1 MSLRRRE
8 FIAGL
13 GGAAAWPLAARAQQR
28 TALPVVGWLHTRP
41 GVPGR
46 QIFDAFRGGLAEIGF
61 LEGRE
66 VTVEYHTA
74 EGHLEQ
80 LPSLAAD
87 LVRRRVAVILAQTGD
102 SALAAEAATR
112 TIPVVFI
119 IGSDPV
125 ELGLV
130 PSLNRPGGNLTGVAF
145 LGVEV
150 AAKRLE
156 LLHKLVPAAES
167 IAMLSGPADSVY
179 NQAEAVTQAEVRNV
193 QSAARTLGLRLLLSN
208 ATTESEIAAAFATFV
223 ERQAGAVL
231 VSGSVQL
238 VPKTDQIIS
247 LATRY
252 ALPTMFV
259 YGEAREGGLLSYGP
273 VVSEIVRQAGSY
285 TGRILKGEKPADLPV
300 MQSTRFEFIIN
311 LKTARALRLE
321 IPPLLLAL
329 ADEVIE

>member
-13 GGAAAWPLAARAQQR
+13 GGAAAWPLAVSAQQQ
-28 TALPVVGWLHTRP
+28 TKATIGWFHTRP
-41 GVPGR
+41 GLPTREAIDG
-46 QIFDAFRGGLAEIGF
+46 FRRGLAEIGF
-61 LEGRE
+61 LEGRD

-87 LVRRRVAVILAQTGD
+87 LVRRRVAVIFAPTAN
-102 SALAAEAATR
+102 SALAAKAATR

-119 IGSDPV
+119 IGGDPV
-125 ELGLV
+125 GLGLV
-130 PSLNRPGGNLTGVAF
+130 ASLNRPGGNLTGAVGLVA
-145 LGVEV
+145 EI

-167 IAMLSGPADSVY
+167 IAMLSGPADSSY
-179 NQAEAVTQAEVRNV
+179 NQAEASPQAEMRNV
-193 QSAARTLGLRLLLSN
+193 QSAARILGLRLLLSN
-208 ATTESEIAAAFATFV
+208 ATTESEIAAAFATLV
-223 ERQAGAVL
+223 ERKAGAVL
-231 VSGSVQL
+231 VGGSVQL
-238 VPKTDQIIS
+238 SPRYDQIIS
-247 LATRY
+247 LAARY

-259 YGEAREGGLLSYGP
+259 YGYAARQGGLLSYGA
-273 VVSEIVRQAGSY
+273 VLSEYYRIAGAY
-285 TGRILKGEKPADLPV
+285 TGRTLKGEKPADLPV
-300 MQSTRFEFIIN
+300 QLSTRFEFIIN